1 MIAAEK
7 RPPTSAFLL
16 AFGAIYLIWGSTYLG
31 IRVAVQTMPP
41 FTMAAARFFCAGALL
56 LLFLKARGVAWPT
69 RKQWRDNTIVGT
81 FLLLGGNGLVV
92 WAEQT
97 VPSGITAL
105 VIGVQ
110 PVFMV
115 LTEWAWPGGLRPNWA
130 VMVGMA
136 LGFVGVAW
144 LAAPWETGAA
154 QPLSATGLIAILM
167 ACAFWAFGS
176 IFLRHAK
183 APAPPFMASAVQMIM
198 GSVALALAAAA
209 HGELAALHVSRIS
222 GHSWVAFV
230 YLILIGSLVGF
241 STFAWLM
248 KHSTPARVATY
259 AYVNPVVAVIL
270 GYLLLHEPISRRTVF
285 GAIVIV
291 VAVIIVTTQKSKSK
305 PKAASAPASPVSAGA
320 SVAEAEVHP
329 ARTR

>member
-1 MIAAEK
+1 MIAVEK
-7 RPPTSAFLL
+7 RPPPSAFLL
-16 AFGAIYLIWGSTYLG
+16 AFAAIYLIWGSTYLG
-31 IRVAVQTMPP
+31 IRVAVQTIPP
-41 FTMAAARFFCAGALL
+41 FLMAAARFFCAGLL
-56 LLFLKARGVAWPT
+56 LLAFLKAKKVAWPT
-69 RKQWRDNTIVGT
+69 PKQWRDNAIVGT
-81 FLLLGGNGLVV
+81 FLLLGGNGLVA

-115 LTEWAWPGGLRPNWA
+115 MTEWAWPGGLRPNWA

-154 QPLSATGLIAILM
+154 QPLSIAGLVGILC
-167 ACAFWAFGS
+167 ACGFWAFGS
-176 IFLRHAK
+176 IYLRHAK
-183 APAPPFMASAVQMIM
+183 PSAPPFMASAVQMLM
-198 GSVALALAAAA
+198 GSLALAFVAAVR
-209 HGELAALHVSRIS
+209 GEFGLVDVSRIS
-222 GHSWVAFV
+222 GHSWFAFV

-270 GYLLLHEPISRRTVF
+270 GYLLLDEPISRRTVF
-285 GAIVIV
+285 GAIIIV
-291 VAVIIVTTQKSKSK
+291 VAVVIVTTQKT
-305 PKAASAPASPVSAGA
+305 KAKALAPPGGPGA
-320 SVAEAEVHP
+320 DAAP